1 VTVRVFILNRG
12 GHDYSRAERFGTL
25 VYCSEGLLAKYDIGK
40 MVRILSD
47 AMSDSTAEDYLLLTS
62 LSSLCSVACA
72 LFAMKHRRL
81 NLLIFKDGDYVERR
95 VLLDE
100 PATPTNERSYND
112 GNATES
118 FAEALNKASRTK

>member
-47 AMSDSTAEDYLLLTS
+47 AMSDSTPEDYLLLTS

-72 LFAMKHRRL
+72 CSL
-81 NLLIFKDGDYVERR
+81 
-95 VLLDE
+95 
-100 PATPTNERSYND
+100 
-112 GNATES
+112 
-118 FAEALNKASRTK
+118 